1 MARRPAVHEMM
12 TSRKVPKPTGP
23 YPHGVR
29 VTEPGRMLF
38 VSGQIPVQPPVGAV
52 FTGEI
57 RKQAE
62 LAFANMRNIVL
73 DSGFT
78 LDELVSVRIYVT
90 DLKNIDRID
99 DEYKKLFNSQA
110 MPARTLVQVAAL
122 PKGVSIEV
130 EARAIKRAEAAPP
143 AGPPADEMDMYE
155 PEM

>member
-38 VSGQIPVQPPVGAV
+38 VSGQIPVQPPMGVV

-62 LAFANMRNIVL
+62 LAFANMRHIVM
-73 DSGFT
+73 DAGFS
-78 LDELVSVRIYVT
+78 LDELVAVRIYVT
-90 DLKNIDRID
+90 DLKHIERID

-122 PKGVSIEV
+122 PKGVGIEV
-130 EARAIKRAEAAPP
+130 EAQAIKHAQAAP
-143 AGPPADEMDMYE
+143 AQPPPNEMDMYE

>member
-12 TSRKVPKPTGP
+12 TSRKVPKSTGP

-29 VTEPGRMLF
+29 VSQPGQMLF
-38 VSGQIPVQPPVGAV
+38 VSGQIPVQPPMGAV

-62 LAFANMRNIVL
+62 LAFANMRHIVF
-73 DSGFT
+73 DAGFS
-78 LDELVSVRIYVT
+78 LDELVAVRIYVT

-99 DEYKKLFNSQA
+99 DEYKKLFHSQA

-130 EARAIKRAEAAPP
+130 EAQAIKRGDDAPAAP
-143 AGPPADEMDMYE
+143 AADSMDMYE

>member
-12 TSRKVPKPTGP
+12 LSRKVPKVTGP

-29 VTEPGRMLF
+29 VTDPGRMLF
-38 VSGQIPVQPPVGAV
+38 VSGQIPVQPPQGAV

-62 LAFANMRNIVL
+62 LAFANMRNIVI
-73 DSGFT
+73 DAGFT
-78 LDELVSVRIYVT
+78 MDELVAVRIYVT
-90 DLKNIDRID
+90 DLKHSDRID

-110 MPARTLVQVAAL
+110 MPARTLVGVSAL
-122 PKGVSIEV
+122 PKGVGIEV
-130 EARAIKRAEAAPP
+130 EAQAIKRAEAASAPP
-143 AGPPADEMDMYE
+143 APEEMMYE